1 MHVQLLKNV
10 QNTYMYIRLKMLKY
24 HTCIPG
30 QDAKPLLLKNILLKF
45 IEIELPG
52 IQESRKLM
60 CIFKKLYLIN

>member
-24 HTCIPG
+24 HTYIPC

-45 IEIELPG
+45 IEI
-52 IQESRKLM
+52 
-60 CIFKKLYLIN
+60 